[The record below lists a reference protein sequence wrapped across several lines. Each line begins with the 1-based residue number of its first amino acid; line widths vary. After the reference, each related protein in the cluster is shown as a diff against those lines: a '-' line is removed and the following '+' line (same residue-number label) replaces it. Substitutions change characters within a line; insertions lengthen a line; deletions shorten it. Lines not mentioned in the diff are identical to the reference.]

1 MNLSFPGRFGSR
13 MIPHQTSLTSSIDVT
28 DERRALR
35 DALYQGIFQR
45 HRRTIFAM
53 GSFLRMLK
61 SKNSQYNSIRSS
73 SEGEGEDETR

>member
-1 MNLSFPGRFGSR
+1 
-13 MIPHQTSLTSSIDVT
+13 MIPHQNSLTSSIDVS

-35 DALYQGIFQR
+35 DALYQGIFHR

>member
-1 MNLSFPGRFGSR
+1 
-13 MIPHQTSLTSSIDVT
+13 MIPHQNSLTSSIDVS

-35 DALYQGIFQR
+35 DALYQGIFSR

-73 SEGEGEDETR
+73 SEGEGEGEEEPR